1 MKPRCLHR
9 SSVKRYLALEAA
21 FFLALAQ
28 PVLAGLGNVG
38 PQAATLRQTVE
49 VSAKSFSSESPLQK
63 ARDIISDYRARAV
76 DDELTT
82 VFEVRAESMPGQ
94 RTLLRLT
101 GAVSDKV
108 LLSPLIAEFMQ
119 AELVLQNDIR
129 LLPEKAPLQ
138 NLLWA
143 IVKAPSILLVRPE
156 YGSILHAPTADEAMY
171 RVGAEVLGTP
181 MRVLA
186 KDEAGGMRLVQAPD
200 GRIGWVQADQLFLG
214 TDTSL
219 LAWNRRPRVVVSSS
233 EAIVETEAP
242 RSKGVD
248 DHGSKNLNRLL
259 AAEPVYE
266 KEMRLPAG
274 SILALDPTLDEET
287 SSRSNEVVR
296 GKRESVSD
304 MRGRGLRL
312 PDGRAARLIKGT
324 LTPLNDFEIE
334 SETLRRANPDK
345 ALAMVAKHAEALVGE
360 SMDVSTLLRR
370 AFSSI
375 DLILPDT
382 LSRLAY
388 LGAPL
393 SGGRNGSEL
402 RAGDLLFFGSRDK
415 EGMPTISDAGIYLGN
430 GVYIGIQ
437 DGQVAKRR
445 FGVQVARKKE
455 QQAGAMKADSSLFLW
470 AVRAAPD
477 DLCNPCLLSRRSH
490 PFYQAPP
497 DTLTP
502 CRLRNE

>member
-1 MKPRCLHR
+1 MKT
-9 SSVKRYLALEAA
+9 RYPCIASAKAITLLTAV
-21 FFLALAQ
+21 FFAHLLQ
-28 PVLAGLGNVG
+28 PVWAVESMAGAQAEAFRQSLHTAASSTS
-38 PQAATLRQTVE
+38 PQ
-49 VSAKSFSSESPLQK
+49 SPLQK

-76 DDELTT
+76 ADELTT
-82 VFEVRAESMPGQ
+82 VFEVRAESIPGQ
-94 RTLLRLT
+94 RALLRLT
-101 GAVSDKV
+101 GAVSDKA

-138 NLLWA
+138 NPLWA
-143 IVKAPSILLVRPE
+143 IVKVPSILLVRPQ
-156 YGSILHAPTADEAMY
+156 YGSILHAPNADEAMY

-186 KDEAGGMRLVQAPD
+186 KDETGDMRLVQAPD

-219 LAWNRRPRVVVSSS
+219 LAWNRRARVVVTSS

-242 RSKGVD
+242 RPKGTAA
-248 DHGSKNLNRLL
+248 HGSKNLNRLL

-266 KEMRLPAG
+266 KEMRLPVG
-274 SILALDPTLDEET
+274 SILALDPTLDEVSFST
-287 SSRSNEVVR
+287 DNGIAT
-296 GKRESVSD
+296 GKREPLSD

-324 LTPLNDFEIE
+324 LTPLNDFEID

-382 LSRLAY
+382 LSRAAY

-393 SGGRNGSEL
+393 SGGRNGGEL

-415 EGMPTISDAGIYLGN
+415 EGMPTISDAGIYLGK
-430 GVYIGIQ
+430 GVYVGIQ

-445 FGVQVARKKE
+445 FGVQAARKKE
-455 QQAGAMKADSSLFLW
+455 QQKGVMKADSSAFLW
-470 AVRAAPD
+470 AVRTAPD
-477 DLCNPCLLSRRSH
+477 DLRNPCLLSRRSH

-497 DTLTP
+497 ATLTP
-502 CRLRNE
+502 CRLRNQ